1 MSLDNLL
8 GTTLDRVKPDKSTI
22 AKLIAAADRNIKDSK
37 VEAVS
42 NETRFDSAY
51 KAISQLANAA
61 LQLNG
66 YRTLTSTPGYH
77 MTMLQALP
85 KTIGL
90 DAKTVVIFDALRK
103 QRQVV
108 DYSGDVISPG
118 SVRECTQQAEALQQI
133 MREWMAANKPEF
145 LK

>member
-51 KAISQLANAA
+51 KAILQLANAA

-66 YRTLTSTPGYH
+66 YRTLTSTPGHH

-85 KTIGL
+85 KTIGV

-118 SVRECTQQAEALQQI
+118 SVRECTQQA
-133 MREWMAANKPEF
+133 
-145 LK
+145 